1 MSLTELLRL
10 GVPCRSPGIVASQH
24 CTRKTIPG
32 LYNSTPRHY
41 SRWMEPNIV
50 LSPREAD
57 LLRKLLLIIRP
68 LIQENA
74 GKPIRGLQVG
84 TEGDVLRWQHRNS
97 VTLADLDPLLRKLK
111 SVEWVEA

>member
-1 MSLTELLRL
+1 MRMA
-10 GVPCRSPGIVASQH
+10 IVATQH
-24 CTRKTIPG
+24 RTRKTIPG
-32 LYNSTPRHY
+32 LYKSTPRLY
-41 SRWMEPNIV
+41 SQSMDPNIF
-50 LSPREAD
+50 LSSREAD

-74 GKPIRGLQVG
+74 GESIQGVQVG

-111 SVEWVEA
+111 SVEWVEGSDHRD